1 MESPRIHPNLANRTG
16 ATPVVVAPNSKS
28 GRASKTSKHAQ
39 PWSRRIVEALCA
51 VQSYVATILS
61 KVIQLCV
68 EDDFV
73 SDGVDCKNCKTSPLI
88 GYEISLNKTARFS
101 VKVIF
106 LKIEDFT
113 ETCRS

>member
-1 MESPRIHPNLANRTG
+1 MKL
-16 ATPVVVAPNSKS
+16 
-28 GRASKTSKHAQ
+28 
-39 PWSRRIVEALCA
+39 
-51 VQSYVATILS
+51 QSYVATILS

-73 SDGVDCKNCKTSPLI
+73 SDGFGLQELQDKFFER
-88 GYEISLNKTARFS
+88 YEISSNNTARFS
-101 VKVIF
+101 VKVTF